1 MHRRSLMKLM
11 WMLASL
17 LWLVG
22 CSTSGS
28 APSLVNSTWQLQ
40 RIDDVAVPAGVT
52 VTIVFDDGQI
62 GGNGG
67 CNSYGGSYQLQ
78 GSALRFAD
86 VFMTEMYC
94 EGAGSTTEQ
103 QYMTILMEIRS
114 FVVTTDAG
122 TTQLTLQDANQRPR
136 LVFVQIEG

>member
-1 MHRRSLMKLM
+1 MYRRSLIRLV
-11 WMLASL
+11 WILASL

-22 CSTSGS
+22 CSTPGA

-40 RIDDVAVPAGVT
+40 RIDGAAVPAGVN
-52 VTIVFDDGQI
+52 VTIVFGDGQI

-78 GSALRFAD
+78 GSTLSFAD

-103 QYMTILMEIRS
+103 QYMTTLMEIRG
-114 FVVTTDAG
+114 FVVTSATSG
-122 TTQLTLQDANQRPR
+122 RQLELQDANQRPR
-136 LVFVQIEG
+136 LVFVQIEE